1 MTRPVEMPASAG
13 MTQGAERL
21 GAGLPVGCV
30 QDGEIPASAQM
41 TQGAERFRAGLPVG
55 RVQEGEI
62 PASAQT
68 THGAERL
75 GADLLMCSV
84 QGRGSRRPRY
94 DGLQQWRYAP
104 CSDPASCAAW

>member
-30 QDGEIPASAQM
+30 Q
-41 TQGAERFRAGLPVG
+41 
-55 RVQEGEI
+55 EGEI

-75 GADLLMCSV
+75 GAGLLVCTAED
-84 QGRGSRRPRY
+84 GGSRRPP
-94 DGLQQWRYAP
+94 G
-104 CSDPASCAAW
+104 